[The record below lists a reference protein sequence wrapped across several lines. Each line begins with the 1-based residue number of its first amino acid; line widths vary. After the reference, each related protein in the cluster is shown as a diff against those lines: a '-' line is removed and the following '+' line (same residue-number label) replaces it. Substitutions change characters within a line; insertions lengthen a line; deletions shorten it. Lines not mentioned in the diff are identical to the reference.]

1 MHTPA
6 AGGTAGGPAADG
18 TRGRR
23 ALRKVFLRMADR
35 VVCRVFDARLSTVQ
49 LLGGL
54 SDALHALE
62 TASAEPV
69 LGVSVNTGLLKMPVY
84 KAVYFSNICGV
95 VSHRPSEHLVR
106 AAVRPYLS
114 KQMNTFGPSME
125 LYSAACNLVVYQNKS
140 STLFRGGR
148 DTAAIHTTIQ
158 HALDETYIMHI
169 TMHMLVAS
177 GNVGH
182 AVSMQSPHIA
192 RRLCADP
199 RWTARLEARLENN
212 SCVQVKLSGF
222 DVAWMHSMIPHEVCT
237 VRSLLLI
244 ICISG
249 NVNMFLTPDSPV
261 AFAVGVEHTIR
272 PFYEFFLDYLVQEL

>member
-1 MHTPA
+1 MHT
-6 AGGTAGGPAADG
+6 TAAADG

-35 VVCRVFDARLSTVQ
+35 VVCRVFDAQLSTVQ
-49 LLGGL
+49 LLRGI

-62 TASAEPV
+62 AATAAPL
-69 LGVSVNTGLLKMPVY
+69 LGVSVNTVLMKMPVY
-84 KAVYFSNICGV
+84 KAIYFSNLCGV

-114 KQMNTFGPSME
+114 RQVNTFGPSME
-125 LYSAACNLVVYQNKS
+125 LYSAACNLVVYPNRT

-148 DTAAIHTTIQ
+148 DTAAIHATIQ
-158 HALDETYIMHI
+158 HALEDSFIMQI

-177 GNVGH
+177 GNIGH
-182 AVSMQSPHIA
+182 AVSMQSPHVTE
-192 RRLCADP
+192 RLCADP
-199 RWTARLEARLENN
+199 RWTARLESRLENN
-212 SCVQVKLSGF
+212 SCMQVKLSGF
-222 DVAWMHSMIPHEVCT
+222 DAAWMHSMIPREVCT

-249 NVNMFLTPDSPV
+249 NVNMFLTPDAPV

-272 PFYEFFLDYLVQEL
+272 PFYEFFLEYLVREL